1 MALHQ
6 PGEQAG
12 SQRGIYLA
20 AHGQAGE
27 RTAAGFGELA
37 AALAGRSRIGD
48 VITGE
53 ETGEPMTGVDRPQ
66 NWEIAGT
73 PDQPRMSLTSCQTSG
88 RKSPP
93 RGVPASVPTPTVSP
107 TWPPRLR

>member
-1 MALHQ
+1 
-6 PGEQAG
+6 
-12 SQRGIYLA
+12 
-20 AHGQAGE
+20 
-27 RTAAGFGELA
+27 
-37 AALAGRSRIGD
+37 
-48 VITGE
+48 
-53 ETGEPMTGVDRPQ
+53 MTGVDRPQ
-66 NWEIAGT
+66 NREIAGT